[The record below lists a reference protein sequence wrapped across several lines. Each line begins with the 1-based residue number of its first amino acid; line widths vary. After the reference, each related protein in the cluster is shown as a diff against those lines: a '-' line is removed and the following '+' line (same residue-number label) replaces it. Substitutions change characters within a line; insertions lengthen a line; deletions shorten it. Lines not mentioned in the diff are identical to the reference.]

1 MDLLLWWECAPWNA
15 LFRQPM
21 NIIYINLR
29 GFFFLA
35 VVLCVATQAMAQPS
49 RTLQADRLADK
60 LWWVIDITKEYQ
72 PQFQAH
78 VTLEAP
84 DGERLALTLQGE
96 HARTLVHDDVIALAR
111 KPDVPSDIPE
121 QAMDAYL
128 IPSLAKWGKP
138 RWWSERAKHEGQE
151 ISKRWKLYRRQ
162 KGLQETAV

>member
-1 MDLLLWWECAPWNA
+1 M
-15 LFRQPM
+15 
-21 NIIYINLR
+21 NLR

-49 RTLQADRLADK
+49 RNAQADRLADK

-96 HARTLVHDDVIALAR
+96 NARTLVHDDVIALER
-111 KPDVPSDIPE
+111 KLGVPADIPE
-121 QAMDAYL
+121 QAMGAYV

-138 RWWSERAKHEGQE
+138 RWWSERAKHEGHE
-151 ISKRWKLYRRQ
+151 LSKRWKLYRLQ
-162 KGLQETAV
+162 KGVQETAV